1 MVRQVKKAQGAKGR
15 LLKQRSKAAGKP
27 PPLDEVLRGTLRR
40 RYLRCGKAGCHC
52 RKGRGHGPFLYLNV
66 TLGVGRTRQI
76 TIHPADWALALRY
89 AQNYH
94 RMQEVLE
101 AVSTLNR
108 KLLEDRMLS
117 ARRSGGKKARAG
129 R

>member
-1 MVRQVKKAQGAKGR
+1 MKKPQTNKGR
-15 LLKQRSKAAGKP
+15 LLKQRSKAAGKA

-52 RKGRGHGPFLYLNV
+52 RKGRGHGPFFYLNV

-76 TIHPADWALALRY
+76 TIAPGDWARALRY

-94 RMQEVLE
+94 RIQEVLE

-108 KLLEDRMLS
+108 KLFEDRRLS
-117 ARRSGGKKARAG
+117 APPAGEKKARPG

>member
-1 MVRQVKKAQGAKGR
+1 MKKKPRADKGG
-15 LLKQRSKAAGKP
+15 LLKQRSKAAGQA

-76 TIHPADWALALRY
+76 TIDPGDWALALRY

-101 AVSTLNR
+101 TVSTLNR
-108 KLLEDRMLS
+108 KLFEDRM
-117 ARRSGGKKARAG
+117 APRAG
-129 R
+129 RKKTPPGR

>member
-1 MVRQVKKAQGAKGR
+1 MKKPQTNKGK
-15 LLKQRSKAAGKP
+15 LLKQRSNAAGKA

-52 RKGRGHGPFLYLNV
+52 RKGRRHGPFFYLNV

-76 TIHPADWALALRY
+76 TIDPGDWALALRY

-94 RMQEVLE
+94 RMQDVLE

-108 KLLEDRMLS
+108 KLFEDRMLS
-117 ARRSGGKKARAG
+117 APRAGGKRARPG

>member
-1 MVRQVKKAQGAKGR
+1 MKKRKVNKGR
-15 LLKQRSKAAGKP
+15 LLKERSKAAGKA

-76 TIHPADWALALRY
+76 TIAPRDWALALRY
-89 AQNYH
+89 AHNYR
-94 RMQEVLE
+94 RMQEALE
-101 AVSTLNR
+101 AISTLNR
-108 KLLEDRMLS
+108 KLFEDRMLS
-117 ARRSGGKKARAG
+117 APQAGGKTVRRAR
-129 R
+129 

>member
-1 MVRQVKKAQGAKGR
+1 MKKPQTNKGR
-15 LLKQRSKAAGKP
+15 LLKQRSRAAGQA

-52 RKGRGHGPFLYLNV
+52 RKGRRHGPFFYLNV

-76 TIHPADWALALRY
+76 TIDPGDWALALRY

-108 KLLEDRMLS
+108 KLFEDRMLS
-117 ARRSGGKKARAG
+117 APRAGGKRARPG